1 MLWGGLLNL
10 STPIGANT
18 RLMLNNTYNRTSDN
32 DARRDRPRS
41 RTSVRAHIDRLQY
54 VERSVRSNQL
64 AAEHQIGTRHR
75 IDWSATSSG
84 VTRDE
89 PDRSEFVSVLDP
101 GAPNESSNRLWL
113 NTGNQGAV
121 RTFATL
127 DESSAEGRLN
137 YQLTVPWHGRDHS
150 VKVGGLYRSTDRD
163 ADSRAF
169 SISAAG
175 VPESVRALPPEQLFD
190 GRFTQGA
197 MTVFDLAP
205 LGQGGSYEARDRLS
219 AGFAMVEFG
228 ISDRFRLIG
237 GARLEHDKLH
247 VDATSTLGAPVDSDK
262 DWTDVLPSAALNV
275 RLTERQSLRLSL
287 SRTLARPEYRELS
300 PVISRDVIGGDNVQ
314 GDPNLERTRI
324 ANADL
329 RWEWYPDAGEVVSVA
344 LFGKQFDK
352 PIERV
357 YRPVGSGARTVFH
370 LNAEGAD
377 NYGVNWSFEEH
388 GLRRRATEPATF
400 FTNLTVIGDQ
410 ARRND
415 GERDEQESSHGRTS
429 SIRHQRGSDVRTA
442 RGFHERHAPLQ
453 RTGERI
459 DAARPALRT

>member
-1 MLWGGLLNL
+1 
-10 STPIGANT
+10 
-18 RLMLNNTYNRTSDN
+18 
-32 DARRDRPRS
+32 
-41 RTSVRAHIDRLQY
+41 LQY

-64 AAEHQIGTRHR
+64 VGDHQLGTRHR
-75 IDWSATSSG
+75 VDWSATSSA

-101 GAPNESSNRLWL
+101 GAPNESTNRLWL

-137 YQLTVPWHGRDHS
+137 YQMTFPWHGRDHS
-150 VKVGGLYRSTDRD
+150 IKVGGLYRSTDRD

-175 VPESVRALPPEQLFD
+175 VPESVRSLPPEQLFD

-205 LGQGGSYEARDRLS
+205 LGQGGSYEARDRLG
-219 AGFAMVEFG
+219 AGFAMLELG

-275 RLTERQSLRLSL
+275 KLTERQSLRSIPV
-287 SRTLARPEYRELS
+287 LARPE
-300 PVISRDVIGGDNVQ
+300 
-314 GDPNLERTRI
+314 
-324 ANADL
+324 
-329 RWEWYPDAGEVVSVA
+329 
-344 LFGKQFDK
+344 
-352 PIERV
+352 
-357 YRPVGSGARTVFH
+357 
-370 LNAEGAD
+370 
-377 NYGVNWSFEEH
+377 
-388 GLRRRATEPATF
+388 
-400 FTNLTVIGDQ
+400 
-410 ARRND
+410 
-415 GERDEQESSHGRTS
+415 
-429 SIRHQRGSDVRTA
+429 
-442 RGFHERHAPLQ
+442 
-453 RTGERI
+453 
-459 DAARPALRT
+459 